1 VAEPKKPSQKKLV
14 VKKKRETV
22 RERANKSTK
31 KAANTPRIRKIA
43 SSANKTRGK
52 VGAVLTKEFTPIK
65 TGESKVGKYLGK
77 KKRVTPMYFVESFK
91 ELRKVSWPSR
101 KTVAKLTI
109 AVFLF
114 SFFMATMVK
123 ALDYGFD
130 KLFKNVI
137 LK

>member
-1 VAEPKKPSQKKLV
+1 MAETKKPSQKKLV

-22 RERANKSTK
+22 RERADKSTK
-31 KAANTPRIRKIA
+31 KADKTPRIRKIA
-43 SSANKTRGK
+43 SSANKTRGR
-52 VGAVLTKEFTPIK
+52 VSVALNKEFTPIK
-65 TGESKVGKYLGK
+65 TGNSKVGKYLGK
-77 KKRVTPMYFVESFK
+77 SKRTTPMYFVESVQ
-91 ELRKVSWPSR
+91 ELRKVSWPTR
-101 KTVAKLTI
+101 KTVAKLTL

-114 SFFMATMVK
+114 SFFMATMVQ

>member
-1 VAEPKKPSQKKLV
+1 MAEPKKPNTKKLV

-22 RERANKSTK
+22 RERADKSTK
-31 KAANTPRIRKIA
+31 KAGKTPRIRKFA
-43 SSANKTRGK
+43 TSAGKTSGK
-52 VGAVLTKEFTPIK
+52 VRSALRKQYTPIK
-65 TGESKVGKYLGK
+65 TGESKVGSYLGQSR
-77 KKRVTPMYFVESFK
+77 RVTPMYFVDSFR
-91 ELRKVSWPSR
+91 ELRKVTWPSR
-101 KTVAKLTI
+101 KTVAKLTL

-123 ALDYGFD
+123 LLDYGFD